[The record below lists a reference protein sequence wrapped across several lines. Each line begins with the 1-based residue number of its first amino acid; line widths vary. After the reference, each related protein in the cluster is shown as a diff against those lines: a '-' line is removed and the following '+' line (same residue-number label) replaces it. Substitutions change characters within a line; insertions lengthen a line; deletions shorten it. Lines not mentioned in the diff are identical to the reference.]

1 MKGGPPSLPVHLLIE
16 NAHTMPSKIFILCAF
31 ALFSIPAIFLG
42 CEMHARGKQ
51 LFQQNRCIECHTIN
65 GVGGGVGPNL
75 TYVGARRSREY
86 IIQQIKDPKSH
97 NVNTNMPSFKD
108 LSDQDLKDLVGYLT
122 SLK

>member
-1 MKGGPPSLPVHLLIE
+1 M
-16 NAHTMPSKIFILCAF
+16 HT
-31 ALFSIPAIFLG
+31 
-42 CEMHARGKQ
+42 RGKQ

-65 GVGGGVGPNL
+65 GVGGSSGPNL

-108 LSDQDLKDLVGYLT
+108 LSDQDLKDLVDYLT